1 MKVGEKARLSIRS
14 DYGYG
19 PSAMGDKI
27 PPNSNLIFDVEL
39 LDFKEKVKEKWEYTP
54 QERMVKALEL
64 KEEGTKEFTAGK
76 YDTAATLYK
85 DAADYVNEGD
95 DDDET
100 LPDDEKDVYIKC
112 MANAA
117 MCYVKIKQWSDV
129 IDCCNQVFT
138 KAPEEKGTN
147 VKVLYRR
154 GLAKMY
160 IGDLHTAKTDLMA
173 AYSIDSTN
181 KDVRKAIQEL
191 KMKNA
196 DVKKKEKAAF
206 GGMFGKVSMYD
217 DKEGVLQPN
226 IMGDNPHVYFDIQ
239 HGNKALGK
247 IVMQLYKDIV
257 PKTAENFRALCTG
270 DQGLSKISGKPLH
283 YKGSTFHRV
292 IKDFMIQGGDF
303 TNGDGTGG
311 ESIYGEKFPDEN
323 FKLKHTKAGLL
334 SCANAGPNTNGS
346 QFFITSRETPHL
358 DGKHVV
364 FGEVVEGMDVAFEI
378 ELVSKNENDKP
389 DVDVVIVDCGM
400 MPSDYKPPTL

>member
-1 MKVGEKARLSIRS
+1 M
-14 DYGYG
+14 
-19 PSAMGDKI
+19 
-27 PPNSNLIFDVEL
+27 
-39 LDFKEKVKEKWEYTP
+39 
-54 QERMVKALEL
+54 
-64 KEEGTKEFTAGK
+64 EF
-76 YDTAATLYK
+76 
-85 DAADYVNEGD
+85 V
-95 DDDET
+95 
-100 LPDDEKDVYIKC
+100 VW
-112 MANAA
+112 
-117 MCYVKIKQWSDV
+117 Q
-129 IDCCNQVFT
+129 
-138 KAPEEKGTN
+138 
-147 VKVLYRR
+147 
-154 GLAKMY
+154 
-160 IGDLHTAKTDLMA
+160 H
-173 AYSIDSTN
+173 IDSTN

-217 DKEGVLQPN
+217 DKVGVLQPN

-270 DQGLSKISGKPLH
+270 DQGLSKISGKSLH